1 MPTKV
6 IRKQN
11 INRKKMRKSKLGVP
25 SAIFLVLT
33 SLLIIGPVVYTI
45 SNSFMSSDEIVRY
58 YAGYTRSGGFTSF
71 HLIPDRLSLDAYFQM
86 LIGKPDYLVKFWNS
100 MFLSF
105 TIVAG
110 QIVISCLGGYAFSKL
125 KFRYSNLIFYVVIV
139 MMMMPYQVTLVS
151 NFIVLEKMKMIGK
164 YSAVIVPS
172 FFSAF
177 GVFLMKQSFDT
188 IPNEQLEAASLDGA
202 SELLQLVM
210 VAIPM
215 NKAGIGS
222 LIILGFIDAWNMV
235 EMPLVLLSERSQ
247 YPLSL
252 YLASV
257 VTENLSLGFACG
269 VLALFPSL
277 MMFLFF
283 EDELVEG
290 ITFATLK

>member
-1 MPTKV
+1 MRIKNENRTSGRKIRRKGPGIPAV
-6 IRKQN
+6 I
-11 INRKKMRKSKLGVP
+11 I
-25 SAIFLVLT
+25 LVLI
-33 SLLIIGPVVYTI
+33 SILVLGPVIYTI
-45 SNSFMSSDEIVRY
+45 ANSFMGHKEILRY
-58 YAGYTRSGGFTSF
+58 YSEYKKSGGFTGF
-71 HLIPDRLSLDAYFQM
+71 HLVPDRLSLDAYFQM
-86 LIGKPDYLVKFWNS
+86 LVARPDYLVKFWNS
-100 MFLSF
+100 MLLSF

-110 QIVISCLGGYAFSKL
+110 QVVISCLGGYAFSKL
-125 KFRYSNLIFYVVIV
+125 RFRYSHVIFYIVIV

-202 SELLQLVM
+202 SELKQLFMIAV
-210 VAIPM
+210 PM

-222 LIILGFIDAWNMV
+222 LVILGFIDAWNMV
-235 EMPLVLLSERSQ
+235 EMPLVLLSERYQ

-257 VTENLSLGFACG
+257 IADNLSLGFACG
-269 VLALFPSL
+269 VLALFPPL

>member
-1 MPTKV
+1 
-6 IRKQN
+6 
-11 INRKKMRKSKLGVP
+11 MRKSKLGVP